1 MHIAA
6 RGSLQQ
12 EIVEV
17 IRHGDSDPLR
27 IPRAALP
34 RRHLRRHLR
43 RGRRRRCRGRRRRR
57 ARGLRAAV
65 PVPLRALRLRA
76 RPRRPLSGTHAR
88 LSPRRARSENVGRV
102 APPGAGVGRGREGC
116 ELRTILVVEDEPKIL
131 RIVCDYL
138 DRAGFRSVEA
148 VDGRSALQLAQ
159 RDRPDLVVLDLGLP
173 DMDGLD
179 VIRRLRERSRV
190 PVVVLTARGEE
201 SDRLVGLEL
210 GADDY
215 VVKPFSPKEVVA
227 RVRAVLRRTERAAEP
242 GRVVRAGDVTVDLD
256 RMSVTAGERAVE
268 LTRTEIQLLATLARQ
283 PGRVFTRAQL
293 LDAIH
298 GVEVDSYERAID
310 AHVKNI
316 RRKLESDPRRPRYLL
331 TVHAV
336 GYRFA
341 ES

>member
-1 MHIAA
+1 VA
-6 RGSLQQ
+6 
-12 EIVEV
+12 
-17 IRHGDSDPLR
+17 DP
-27 IPRAALP
+27 A
-34 RRHLRRHLR
+34 
-43 RGRRRRCRGRRRRR
+43 
-57 ARGLRAAV
+57 
-65 PVPLRALRLRA
+65 
-76 RPRRPLSGTHAR
+76 
-88 LSPRRARSENVGRV
+88 
-102 APPGAGVGRGREGC
+102 GAGYRREGC

-148 VDGRSALQLAQ
+148 VDGRAALQLAQ

-268 LTRTEIQLLATLARQ
+268 LTRTEIQLLATLARE
-283 PGRVFTRAQL
+283 PGRVFTRAQP
-293 LDAIH
+293 LDAID